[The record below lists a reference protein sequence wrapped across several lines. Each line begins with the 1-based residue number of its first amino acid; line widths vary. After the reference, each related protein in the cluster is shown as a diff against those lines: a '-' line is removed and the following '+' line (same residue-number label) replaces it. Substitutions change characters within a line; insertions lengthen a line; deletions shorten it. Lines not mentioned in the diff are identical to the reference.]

1 MHSLQSHH
9 ITDVYCLIDD
19 LLPPEPKPRGGR
31 PLILS
36 TSEVVTILLW
46 NTLTAKQRT
55 LKDIHEWLRLSQ
67 RSSFPSI
74 PTYGAFVQQCHRALP
89 ALVFVLEVLLQR
101 TSSFRLMDSTMLPVC
116 KYVRADQHKTC
127 RNIADFGKNHQ
138 GWHYGFKLH
147 ASINP
152 SGQLCGLVFT
162 PASHHDAQ
170 SMPNILNRYT
180 KIAVGDT
187 TYGARVMR
195 EWIFAHY
202 DTIIIAPPHPKQ
214 RKKIMARWQYFLLRT
229 RRKIECVFD
238 YLKEHLGLISSFP
251 RSVMGYL
258 LHYVRIL
265 AGYQFL
271 VTLA

>member
-1 MHSLQSHH
+1 MHSLQTHH

-19 LLPPEPKPRGGR
+19 LLPVQPKPKGGR
-31 PLILS
+31 PLVLKS
-36 TSEVVTILLW
+36 SEVVTILLW

-55 LKDIHEWLRLSQ
+55 LKDIYEWLRLSQ
-67 RSSFPSI
+67 RGNFPAL
-74 PTYGAFVQQCHRALP
+74 PTYGAFVQQCHRVLP
-89 ALVFVLEVLLQR
+89 ELLFVLESLLQR
-101 TSSFRLMDSTMLPVC
+101 HQPLRLMDSTMLPVC
-116 KYVRADQHKTC
+116 KNIRAAEHKVC

-138 GWHYGFKLH
+138 GWFYGFKLH
-147 ASINP
+147 ASID
-152 SGQLCGLVFT
+152 SQGRLCGLTFT

-170 SMPNILNRYT
+170 SMPKILNRHT

-187 TYGARVMR
+187 LYGARVMR
-195 EWIFAHY
+195 ERIFEHY
-202 DTIIIAPPHPKQ
+202 GTIILAPPHPKQ
-214 RKKIMARWQYFLLRT
+214 RRKLMTQWQHFLLKA

-238 YLKEHLGLISSFP
+238 YLKEHLGLVSSFP
-251 RSVMGYL
+251 RSVRGYL